1 VVKNV
6 MRNPLCIMGIFF
18 QCITLTEEFVAMSH
32 DCRSRLSGRL
42 GQLVCAQADSP
53 RRAEEKILLN
63 PSLEKRGK
71 GRFYG
76 E

>member
-1 VVKNV
+1 MVKNV
-6 MRNPLCIMGIFF
+6 MRNPLCVTGIFF
-18 QCITLTEEFVAMSH
+18 QLITLTEEFTVISH
-32 DCRSRLSGRL
+32 DCRSLLSGRL
-42 GQLVCAQADSP
+42 GRLADK
-53 RRAEEKILLN
+53 KILLN